1 MPGGRKS
8 GGPPKAFPQRTD
20 LNGPMPPT
28 AVPGQ
33 PYGAAGAQL
42 AAQAGTPMGTPEVAA
57 GPPQMPEGMP
67 KAGSMGDLFAQ
78 STDPDED
85 VMSGAAMGPGP
96 GPSAFGF
103 GEEVARRNDMGWA
116 LKYLPAMEFAANG
129 NNGSPSA
136 RQIVRL
142 LKAQLDL

>member
-1 MPGGRKS
+1 MPGGRR
-8 GGPPKAFPQRTD
+8 PKALPQRTD
-20 LNGPMPPT
+20 LNGPRPPS

-42 AAQAGTPMGTPEVAA
+42 AAQAATPMGTPPVPS
-57 GPPQMPEGMP
+57 GPPQAPEGMP

-78 STDPDED
+78 STNPDED
-85 VMSGAAMGPGP
+85 VMSGAVLGPGA

-103 GEEVARRNDMGWA
+103 GDEVARRNDMGWA